1 MKFSHYTWDLYK
13 QSESGRNAIAFFEYD
28 SVFWNDV
35 EVIKKYHSYLA
46 QTIND
51 REYTNLMQEFGE
63 IASEN
68 REFNFKD
75 FSEVRACFEDYL
87 EQGVFYEYDD
97 EKTYLIE
104 PKDYQLFLEY
114 NLIMSFYFYAI
125 AYDFT
130 FPNLFIYRFFD
141 LNKIADTFDIE
152 LPKLPKKSNYKARC
166 MYYMDLCEV
175 FYKFRIK
182 NGLSPN
188 ELCAFLYDFAPN
200 FVEKDSS
207 EMPKP
212 SQAWF
217 IGGIKGKDDLENA
230 FWQANSETKKGDI
243 LVHYET
249 SPVSA
254 VTHIWQAQTNGV
266 IDPFFYYYAN
276 SYLTNGVEVPN
287 ITLKELQKDEY
298 FSKHPLIR
306 KNFQGVNGWAISNE
320 DYTNLLRLIKEK
332 GFDIDM
338 LPTPHAPEPPKGI
351 EIHNERDVEVK
362 LLEYYLIQVGYIENR
377 DFIRQLPI
385 RAGRGN
391 RVYPDYALHYN
402 ATKGYETAKIL
413 IEAKHHLKSNQDLE
427 EAFKQARSYA
437 NILESEKIIICDKY
451 GMTIYQKQGSFDRNN
466 YTKIYWEGLKNPD
479 EFNKLKRIF
488 KKQQEIKLQK

>member
-1 MKFSHYTWDLYK
+1 MQFSHYTWDLYK
-13 QSESGRNAIAFFEYD
+13 QSELGKKAITFFEYD

-35 EVIKKYHSYLA
+35 EVIKKYHFYLA
-46 QTIND
+46 QIIND

-75 FSEVRACFEDYL
+75 FSEVRACFENYL

-130 FPNLFIYRFFD
+130 FPNLFTYRFFD
-141 LNKIADTFDIE
+141 LNKIVDTFDI
-152 LPKLPKKSNYKARC
+152 KLPKIPKKSDYKARC
-166 MYYMDLCEV
+166 MYYIDLCEV
-175 FYKFRIK
+175 FYNFRIK
-182 NGLSPN
+182 NNLTPN

-200 FVEKDSS
+200 FVEKDNS
-207 EMPKP
+207 EIPKP

-217 IGGIKGKDDLENA
+217 IGGKIAEDEFLTSDMLWQCNA
-230 FWQANSETKKGDI
+230 ETKKGDI
-243 LVHYET
+243 LVHYQT
-249 SPVSA
+249 SPISA
-254 VTHIWQAQTNGV
+254 ITHIWRSKVDGV
-266 IDPFFYYYAN
+266 RDPFFYYYAN
-276 SYLTNGVEVPN
+276 SYLTDCIEIPR
-287 ITLKELQKDEY
+287 ITLKELQADEY
-298 FSKHPLIR
+298 FSTLPIVR
-306 KNFQGVNGWAISNE
+306 KKFQGVNGWAISNQ
-320 DYTNLLRLIKEK
+320 DYVNLLRLIRQK
-332 GFDIDM
+332 GSDVDT
-338 LPTPHAPEPPKGI
+338 LPMPHAPEPPKGI

-362 LLEYYLIQVGYIENR
+362 LLEYYLNQVGYIENR
-377 DFIRQLPI
+377 DFIRQLPV

-391 RVYPDYALHYN
+391 RIYPDYALHYN

-466 YTKIYWEGLKNPD
+466 YTKIYWEGLNNPD
-479 EFNKLKRIF
+479 EFNQF
-488 KKQQEIKLQK
+488 KQIVTN